1 MEMTIEQAKLFLE
14 EQGYYTENLWS
25 VNDVMDSYQCDKNQ
39 ALDILHKTLSS
50 EWVTEQIF
58 GVISDIAEEMKLQII
73 ND

>member
-1 MEMTIEQAKLFLE
+1 
-14 EQGYYTENLWS
+14 
-25 VNDVMDSYQCDKNQ
+25 MDSYQCDKKQ
-39 ALDILHKTLSS
+39 ALDILDKALSS